1 MSGIPDDQKNT
12 TIQETFV
19 PIAQPPAVPAS
30 NEDWARQRN
39 GWLTALKEKCFAAWP
54 EKAGPLELKQVFSAE
69 HRGVD
74 LDAYEFTSQPN
85 VRLRLYLARR
95 PRLKKPERVVLAVQN
110 EEEWDNWIAGV
121 RHAFA
126 DEVESDAPEGRALS
140 KTSAKQFDLFR
151 RTLAT
156 NNSGFVYIAPRGIGP
171 TAWSGDAKKQTQIRR
186 RFMLL
191 GQTLDG
197 MRAWDI
203 RRATQAFRSFRSLQA
218 VPLWLEAHGE
228 LAADALYASLFEKGI
243 AGLELWQVPKSHR
256 DGPDYLNVLRVLDLP
271 QAAAMAAER
280 SQVRLFET
288 DSKDWDYPIAVS
300 QRLGWNEKQFVI
312 EKLQTTASK

>member
-1 MSGIPDDQKNT
+1 TK
-12 TIQETFV
+12 
-19 PIAQPPAVPAS
+19 
-30 NEDWARQRN
+30 QRDE
-39 GWLTALKEKCFAAWP
+39 WLAGLKEKCFGGWP

-110 EEEWDNWIAGV
+110 EEEWD
-121 RHAFA
+121 
-126 DEVESDAPEGRALS
+126 
-140 KTSAKQFDLFR
+140 
-151 RTLAT
+151 
-156 NNSGFVYIAPRGIGP
+156 
-171 TAWSGDAKKQTQIRR
+171 IRR
-186 RFMLL
+186 V
-191 GQTLDG
+191 
-197 MRAWDI
+197 
-203 RRATQAFRSFRSLQA
+203 TQAFRSFRSLQA

-280 SQVRLFET
+280 SQV
-288 DSKDWDYPIAVS
+288 
-300 QRLGWNEKQFVI
+300 
-312 EKLQTTASK
+312 